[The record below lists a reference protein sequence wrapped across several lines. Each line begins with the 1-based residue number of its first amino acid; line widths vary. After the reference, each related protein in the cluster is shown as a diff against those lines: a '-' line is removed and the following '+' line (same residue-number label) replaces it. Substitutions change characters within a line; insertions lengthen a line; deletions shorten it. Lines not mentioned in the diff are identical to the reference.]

1 MVISLSAKHIVSGS
15 AIGERSKQNLCS
27 LWEICLGYIFVN
39 SSYNGFRQSQDQD
52 GEINANFC
60 IFKTHGHNAS
70 DCFAHAVAS
79 SMPPITPLIILI
91 IIIMIILS
99 FPHYHHHDYPEFCK
113 MRGSGTRESLVGRR
127 GESGWGRP
135 SSG

>member
-1 MVISLSAKHIVSGS
+1 MDRL
-15 AIGERSKQNLCS
+15 
-27 LWEICLGYIFVN
+27 LGNAPRRTYVPCGKFVWATYLGIAATMD
-39 SSYNGFRQSQDQD
+39 SDQD
-52 GEINANFC
+52 GGINANFC

-127 GESGWGRP
+127 GESGWGPP